1 MFRVVSVYSSWLASV
16 HILITSLRCLNEE
29 ESDGDTH
36 LFGPGSSSLYGH
48 VDDMYI
54 VRLGRSSWLG
64 YSGEGTNLLGLHRS
78 SQLGSFNEQS
88 FSSHSI
94 TPFQGDGI

>member
-1 MFRVVSVYSSWLASV
+1 MAGKCSHPDSFPPLPD
-16 HILITSLRCLNEE
+16 EE

-36 LFGPGSSSLYGH
+36 LFGPGSSSGYGH

-64 YSGEGTNLLGLHRS
+64 YSGERTIYWDFTDLHNLGVT
-78 SQLGSFNEQS
+78 QS
-88 FSSHSI
+88 LRFRETECREHLAPVDQSV
-94 TPFQGDGI
+94 